1 MNGID
6 KAAAL
11 LMALGEDLAG
21 DVLKH
26 LREPEIHK
34 VTAAMV
40 KLEKV
45 TSEEVQELAGDFEE
59 ALREHSL
66 VGLDG
71 GQYIQNALSKTLG
84 AAKASEMMQDFLLK
98 SSEEGLEAIRM
109 MEPRTIAHI
118 VQREHPQVIAFVLA
132 SLEPTRASQVL
143 DYIPETLQGEVVYR
157 ISTMEEIHPN
167 VVSELEEAVR
177 SHVSISRG
185 ASGGVVH
192 LGGLKYAAELINRV
206 DRKHEK
212 RILEDIKAIEPSV
225 CEKIEEHLFVFE
237 DIVRL
242 DDRTLQAILKEVTTE
257 VLVVALRA
265 TEQAVQD
272 KFFGNMSNRAAG
284 IIKEEM
290 EMRGPVRLKEVE
302 QAQREVVAVAKALE
316 QAGKITLA
324 GKGGED
330 VYV

>member
-34 VTAAMV
+34 VTTAMV

-45 TSEEVQELAGDFEE
+45 TGEEVQELAGDFEE

-71 GQYIQNALSKTLG
+71 GQYMQNALSKTLG

-118 VQREHPQVIAFVLA
+118 VQKEHPQVIAFVLA
-132 SLEPTRASQVL
+132 SLDPVRASQVL
-143 DYIPETLQGEVVYR
+143 DYIPENLQGEVVYR
-157 ISTMEEIHPN
+157 ISTMEEIHPT

-177 SHVSISRG
+177 SHVSRG
-185 ASGGVVH
+185 PSGGVVH
-192 LGGLKYAAELINRV
+192 LGGLKYAAELLNRV

-225 CEKIEEHLFVFE
+225 FEKIEEQLFVFE
-237 DIVRL
+237 DIVRV

-272 KFFGNMSNRAAG
+272 KFFSNMSTRAAG

-302 QAQREVVAVAKALE
+302 QAQREVVAIAKALE

>member
-6 KAAAL
+6 KSAAL

-26 LREPEIHK
+26 LKQPEIHK

-45 TSEEVQELAGDFEE
+45 SGEDVKALTTDYEE
-59 ALREHSL
+59 ALMDHSL

-71 GQYIQNALSKTLG
+71 GQYMQNVLSKTHG
-84 AAKASEMMQDFLLK
+84 DEKASEMMHEFLLH
-98 SSEEGLEAIRM
+98 SSAEGLEAIRV
-109 MEPRTIAHI
+109 MEPRTISNI

-132 SLEPTRASQVL
+132 SLDPDRASQVL
-143 DYIPETLQGEVVYR
+143 DYIPENLQGEILYR

-167 VVSELEEAVR
+167 VVNELEEAVKN
-177 SHVSISRG
+177 HVSRN
-185 ASGGVVH
+185 ASGAISNV
-192 LGGLKYAAELINRV
+192 GGLKFAAEVLNRT
-206 DRKHEK
+206 DRTKEQ
-212 RILEDIKAIEPSV
+212 RILEDIKAIEEPV
-225 CEKIEEHLFVFE
+225 YQKIEEQLFVFE
-237 DIVRL
+237 DIVQL
-242 DDRTLQAILKEVTTE
+242 DDRTLQSILKEVTTD

-265 TEQAVQD
+265 TDQSVQD
-272 KFFGNMSNRAAG
+272 KFFGNMSTRAAD

-302 QAQREVVAVAKALE
+302 QAQQDLIAVAKGLE
-316 QAGKITLA
+316 QAGKITL

>member
-6 KAAAL
+6 KSAAL

-21 DVLKH
+21 DVLRH
-26 LREPEIHK
+26 LKQPEIHK

-45 TSEEVQELAGDFEE
+45 SGEDVKSLTTDYEE
-59 ALREHSL
+59 ALMDHSL

-71 GQYIQNALSKTLG
+71 GQYMQNVLSKTHG
-84 AAKASEMMQDFLLK
+84 DAKASEMMHDFLLH
-98 SSEEGLEAIRM
+98 SSAEGLEAIRV
-109 MEPRTIAHI
+109 MEPRTISNI

-132 SLEPTRASQVL
+132 SLDPDRASQVL
-143 DYIPETLQGEVVYR
+143 DYIPENLQGEILYR
-157 ISTMEEIHPN
+157 ISTMQGIHPN
-167 VVSELEEAVR
+167 VVNELEEAVKN
-177 SHVSISRG
+177 HVSRNAAGTISN
-185 ASGGVVH
+185 V
-192 LGGLKYAAELINRV
+192 GGLKFAAEVINRT
-206 DRKHEK
+206 DRTKEQ
-212 RILEDIKAIEPSV
+212 RIMEHIKSIEEPIYKAIE
-225 CEKIEEHLFVFE
+225 EQLFVFE
-237 DIVRL
+237 DIVQL
-242 DDRTLQAILKEVTTE
+242 DDRTLQSILKEVTTD

-265 TEQAVQD
+265 TDQSAQD
-272 KFFGNMSNRAAG
+272 KFFGNMSTRAAN

-302 QAQREVVAVAKALE
+302 QAQQDLIAVAKGLE
-316 QAGKITLA
+316 QAGKITL

>member
-6 KAAAL
+6 KSAAL

-26 LREPEIHK
+26 LRQPEIHK

-40 KLEKV
+40 KLDKV
-45 TSEEVQELAGDFEE
+45 SSEDVQELAGDFEQ
-59 ALREHSL
+59 ALKDHAL

-71 GQYIQNALSKTLG
+71 GQYMQNVLARTLG
-84 AAKASEMMQDFLLK
+84 DAKASEMMEEFLLK

-109 MEPRTIAHI
+109 MEPRTIANI
-118 VQREHPQVIAFVLA
+118 IQGEHPQVIAFVLA
-132 SLEPTRASQVL
+132 SLDPARASEVL
-143 DYIPETLQGEVVYR
+143 DFIPENQQGEVVYR
-157 ISTMEEIHPN
+157 VSTMEEIHPTI
-167 VVSELEEAVR
+167 VSDLEEAVK
-177 SHVSISRG
+177 SHVARSS
-185 ASGGVVH
+185 SGGIAN
-192 LGGLKYAAELINRV
+192 LGGLKFAAEVLNRV
-206 DRKHEK
+206 DRDKEK
-212 RILEDIKAIEPSV
+212 RILEDIRAIEEPV
-225 CEKIEEHLFVFE
+225 CQKIEEQLFVFE
-237 DIVRL
+237 DVVQL
-242 DDRTLQAILKEVTTE
+242 DDRTLQSILKEVTTE

-265 TEQAVQD
+265 TDQGVQD
-272 KFFGNMSNRAAG
+272 KFFNNMSTRAAD

-302 QAQREVVAVAKALE
+302 EAQQDLVNVAKALE

-330 VYV
+330 VFV

>member
-1 MNGID
+1 MNGIE
-6 KAAAL
+6 KAATL

-26 LREPEIHK
+26 LKQPEIHR

-45 TSEEVQELAGDFEE
+45 TSDDVRVLAGDLEQ
-59 ALREHSL
+59 ALREQSL

-71 GQYIQNALSKTLG
+71 GQYMQNILAKTLG
-84 AAKASEMMQDFLLK
+84 DAKASEMMEDFLLK

-109 MEPRTIAHI
+109 MEPRTIANI
-118 VQREHPQVIAFVLA
+118 VQGEHPQVIAFVLA
-132 SLEPTRASQVL
+132 SLDTPRASQVL
-143 DYIPETLQGEVVYR
+143 DYIQENLQGEVVYR

-167 VVSELEEAVR
+167 VVTELEEAVK
-177 SHVSISRG
+177 SHVSRRP
-185 ASGGVVH
+185 SGGVVSI
-192 LGGLKYAAELINRV
+192 GGMKFAAELLNRI
-206 DRKHEK
+206 DRSKEK
-212 RILEDIKAIEPSV
+212 RILEDIRAIEEEV
-225 CEKIEEHLFVFE
+225 YKKIEEQLFVFE
-237 DIVRL
+237 DILNL
-242 DDRTLQAILKEVTTE
+242 DDRTLQAILKEITTE

-265 TEQAVQD
+265 ADPAVKE
-272 KFFGNMSNRAAG
+272 KFFQNMSARAAA

-302 QAQREVVAVAKALE
+302 KAQQEVVAIAKSLE

-324 GKGGED
+324 AKGGED